1 MTELE
6 YKQKHYPCD
15 FVLIG
20 NEIYTLPKGGKTSV
34 EVKEIST
41 TFTTADGSKRKD
53 IIKKYES
60 VSIKYEV
67 STQDDF
73 EILSA
78 IISKAESAGYDENK
92 FLFLKKQNMKS
103 EIANENV
110 FSLFKKIKIETIEN
124 LKYSYVFRKNTLFLY
139 SGLNLKIN

>member
-1 MTELE
+1 MTENE
-6 YKQKHYPCD
+6 YKQKQYPHD

-20 NEIYTLPKGGKTSV
+20 NEIYVLPKGGKTSI

-60 VSIKYEV
+60 AAIKYDV

-73 EILSA
+73 DVLSE
-78 IISKAESAGYDENK
+78 IISKTENAGYDVPK
-92 FLFLKKQNMKS
+92 FLFLKKQNMPS
-103 EIANENV
+103 IVPVENFLSV
-110 FSLFKKIKIETIEN
+110 FKKIKIEIIGN
-124 LKYSYVFRKNTLFLY
+124 LKYSYRFRKNTLFLY